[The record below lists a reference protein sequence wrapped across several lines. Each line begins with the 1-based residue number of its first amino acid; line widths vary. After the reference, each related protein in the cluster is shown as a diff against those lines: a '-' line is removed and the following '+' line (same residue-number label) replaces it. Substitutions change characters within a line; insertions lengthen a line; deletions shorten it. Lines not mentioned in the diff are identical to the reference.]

1 MNISM
6 KQNRHTDIENRLVAA
21 KGETADGEGTDWE
34 FGTSRCK
41 LLYTAWI
48 NNKVLLYSREDDS

>member
-21 KGETADGEGTDWE
+21 KGETADGERTDWE

-41 LLYTAWI
+41 LLHTGWI